1 MSGKPDAAHHFIHH
15 ESRTGQVTRFFKN
28 QYEEKKN
35 ENLRQKYN
43 DTADAGNDSIND
55 KTAEDAVGQHC
66 CKEFSGCSDTVFDP
80 LHGNFRPAENSLE
93 HEKQYDNQNRK
104 TENRVQ
110 YKSIN
115 FLVKC
120 ISIRMLLYDI
130 VQNPSGFQSGRF
142 FFASVSV

>member
-1 MSGKPDAAHHFIHH
+1 MADEFNPQGVDQTP
-15 ESRTGQVTRFFKN
+15 RN
-28 QYEEKKN
+28 N
-35 ENLRQKYN
+35 ETPN

-55 KTAEDAVGQHC
+55 KTAKDAVGQHC

-93 HEKQYDNQNRK
+93 HEKQYDNQNRE

-130 VQNPSGFQSGRF
+130 VQNPSEFQSGRF